1 MKLHVYDLLLSAR
14 FNTKHRTHIQS
25 VSVIVT
31 LMAIFSA
38 NDTVYQSQLKDI
50 GSSPVNEKNT
60 YGANRI
66 DVSYF
71 KANRQVREIIIRG
84 FILNKLICIL
94 YIVCSHTEFS
104 KNHIIPSKM

>member
-1 MKLHVYDLLLSAR
+1 
-14 FNTKHRTHIQS
+14 
-25 VSVIVT
+25 
-31 LMAIFSA
+31 MAIFSA

-71 KANRQVREIIIRG
+71 KANRQV
-84 FILNKLICIL
+84 K
-94 YIVCSHTEFS
+94 TS
-104 KNHIIPSKM
+104 KYTPGVLF